1 MIFVSL
7 EQVLE
12 IHAYQLEKHGGL
24 PGIKDIGLVESA
36 LNAVHNW
43 VFYEYCEDPFA
54 LAGLLLYRI
63 TNNHGFEDGNKRV
76 GLHVSLYFMQING
89 VFVTPRLNF
98 LYDLTYK
105 VASREVTEAET
116 IEILRSI
123 LTGFTIG
130 TRELLVI
137 DPSK

>member
-1 MIFVSL
+1 M
-7 EQVLE
+7 
-12 IHAYQLEKHGGL
+12 
-24 PGIKDIGLVESA
+24 
-36 LNAVHNW
+36 
-43 VFYEYCEDPFA
+43 
-54 LAGLLLYRI
+54 AGLLLYRI

-76 GLHVSLYFMQING
+76 GLHVSLCFLQING

-137 DPSK
+137 DPSKQP